1 MKRQLL
7 LDSQLPTDTPYIEI
21 GGVKWATT
29 SLITD
34 VRTGKNYFADL
45 PETLGSMFQWGRRYG
60 APSSVTTCQTG
71 KLSIAQ
77 GEDLN
82 NASKLIGNPYSSN
95 PGPYQYSWCSEIG
108 TSAYSK
114 LWTSSKGE
122 YDPCPDGWRVPTREE
137 LTSLTNAAYRQRGY
151 RNGIEGW
158 TLGDNDRQTIFIPY
172 QPNMSWGV
180 PNLDP
185 AFVSVLSCTLGNNQ
199 THYILDIGKTYE
211 RFNVQTS
218 FQSTGGII
226 RAVKM

>member
-1 MKRQLL
+1 MKRNLMGINEYNM
-7 LDSQLPTDTPYIEI
+7 DIPYVEI

-34 VRTGKNYFADL
+34 VQTGKNYFADL
-45 PETLGSMFQWGRRYG
+45 PETFGSMFQWGRRYG

-77 GEDLN
+77 GEDLS

-95 PGPYQYSWCSEIG
+95 PGPYQYAWCSEIG
-108 TSAYSK
+108 TTAYSR
-114 LWTSSKGE
+114 LWLPTKGE
-122 YDPCPDGWRVPTREE
+122 YDPCPPGWRVPTREE
-137 LTSLTNAAYRQRGY
+137 LMSLTNAAYRQRGY

-158 TLGDNDRQTIFIPY
+158 TLGDNDRQTVFIPY
-172 QPNMSWGV
+172 QPTMSWGV

-199 THYILDIGKTYE
+199 THYILEIGKTYE